1 MNAKKRRKERK
12 KKAKPFTVAVPLSR
26 ILDCRLYNPKGWN
39 DENPIQPTEAIS
51 SVPKAAE

>member
-12 KKAKPFTVAVPLSR
+12 KKAKPISIAIPFSR
-26 ILDCRLYNPKGWN
+26 ILDCRLYSPKGWSN
-39 DENPIQPTEAIS
+39 ENPIQPTETIS